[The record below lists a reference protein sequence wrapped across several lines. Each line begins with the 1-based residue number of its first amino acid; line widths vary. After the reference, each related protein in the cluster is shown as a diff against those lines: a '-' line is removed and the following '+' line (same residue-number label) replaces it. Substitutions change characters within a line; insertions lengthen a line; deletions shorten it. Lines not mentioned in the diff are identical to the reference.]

1 VTIWTPSPFIRVKVL
16 GLAWRG
22 EDLLLAEVE
31 DSAGRVKGLRP
42 LGGGIEF
49 GETRE
54 QALGREFAEEL
65 GCAMRVAGP
74 WHGFENIYEHEGAVG
89 HEFLFAANVEL
100 EDGSLY
106 RRDSIPFLEDEGTA
120 CLARW
125 VAPAALAPGVELYP
139 AGLTGLIEAGI
150 VAPGG

>member
-1 VTIWTPSPFIRVKVL
+1 MTIWKPSPFIRAKVL

-22 EDLLLAEVE
+22 SELLLAEVE

-54 QALGREFAEEL
+54 AALEREFAEEL
-65 GCAMRVAGP
+65 GCAVRVAGP
-74 WHGFENIYEHEGAVG
+74 WHCFENIYEHEGATG
-89 HEFLFAANVEL
+89 HEYLFAAKVEL
-100 EDGSLY
+100 GDAALY
-106 RRDSIPFLEDEGTA
+106 GRDTIGFAEDEGTA

-125 VAPAALAPGVELYP
+125 IAPAALPPGVELYP
-139 AGLTGLIEAGI
+139 AALAALIAEGRIAPTG
-150 VAPGG
+150 